1 MNLKRL
7 TDDELLT
14 NTERLV
20 QEEREQLTMIL
31 HHLREVDLRRLFAK
45 LKYPS
50 LHVYAVRHLKYSDD
64 QAYRR
69 ISAMRL
75 IKDMPEVEEQIASG
89 ELSLTN
95 ASKAQSFF
103 RREKSQPQKKK
114 EILKKLHNKSTREA
128 DRELVKEQTVVAMP
142 LEREKVVS
150 DDMVQIS
157 CLTSNTTLGKI
168 QRLKGL
174 LAHKTPN
181 MSTGDLLGILCDLG
195 LKHLDPQNKIPALP
209 KKSCDINQRRATVE
223 LKTKIWKEANS
234 ECTNC
239 GSVYA
244 LEEDHRLAFAL
255 GGKTTAENMRLLCRS
270 CNQRAAIEQ
279 LGMKQMEIYLT

>member
-1 MNLKRL
+1 MNLKIL

-114 EILKKLHNKSTREA
+114 ASERRRRGSPSQVCSKPRIANPRIT
-128 DRELVKEQTVVAMP
+128 VKGRWRRFGE
-142 LEREKVVS
+142 
-150 DDMVQIS
+150 QIS
-157 CLTSNTTLGKI
+157 
-168 QRLKGL
+168 
-174 LAHKTPN
+174 
-181 MSTGDLLGILCDLG
+181 
-195 LKHLDPQNKIPALP
+195 
-209 KKSCDINQRRATVE
+209 
-223 LKTKIWKEANS
+223 
-234 ECTNC
+234 
-239 GSVYA
+239 
-244 LEEDHRLAFAL
+244 FA
-255 GGKTTAENMRLLCRS
+255 
-270 CNQRAAIEQ
+270 
-279 LGMKQMEIYLT
+279 